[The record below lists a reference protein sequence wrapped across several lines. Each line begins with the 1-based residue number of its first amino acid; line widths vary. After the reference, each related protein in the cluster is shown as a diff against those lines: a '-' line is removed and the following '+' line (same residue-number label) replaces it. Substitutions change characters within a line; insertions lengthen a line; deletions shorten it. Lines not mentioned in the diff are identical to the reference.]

1 MADIRAGVI
10 VQLPELKPGSQF
22 FKPLQSVRVHGLLE
36 SYTVESGTGVITHSG
51 SRFRVDLQFL
61 RDVSFRKGSLY
72 QFIGELVPDPIYVS
86 PDQLMLQIPFRLVFK
101 RRFIV

>member
-1 MADIRAGVI
+1 MADISPGVI
-10 VQLPELKPGSQF
+10 VQLPELKSGSQF

-36 SYTVESGTGVITHSG
+36 SYTVETGTGVITHSG
-51 SRFRVDLQFL
+51 SRFRVDLQHL

-86 PDQLMLQIPFRLVFK
+86 SDHLMLQITFRVVSK
-101 RRFIV
+101 